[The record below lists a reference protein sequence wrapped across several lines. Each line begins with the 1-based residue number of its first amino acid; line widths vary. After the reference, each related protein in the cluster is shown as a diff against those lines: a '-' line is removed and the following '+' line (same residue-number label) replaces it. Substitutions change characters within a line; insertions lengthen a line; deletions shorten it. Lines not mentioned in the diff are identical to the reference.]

1 MTYESRTP
9 ECAAALHTYERGP
22 KSGNA
27 HIYRGPS
34 NIRRRNEVPSWIG
47 HVAGDDE
54 WRRRVEAL
62 LRAHERLG
70 NFMETPPLE
79 EPPDSTTNNGDS
91 NTK

>member
-9 ECAAALHTYERGP
+9 DCSAALYMSEDPNQAMVIFTEALQYPAAERGAFLDRAC
-22 KSGNA
+22 G
-27 HIYRGPS
+27 
-34 NIRRRNEVPSWIG
+34 
-47 HVAGDDE
+47 GDDE
-54 WRRRVEAL
+54 LRRRVEAL

-79 EPPDSTTNNGDS
+79 EPPDSTANNGDS